1 MALKVAVNGFGRIGK
16 LVVRAAFER
25 GFVGKKYDI
34 VAINDTHDPKLSAH
48 LFKYDSTQ
56 GRFAG
61 TVKAEQFAPGAS
73 GGKVAGQVGKLT
85 INDHEMAIV
94 ASRDPSTLNWGAMGV
109 DLVLEC
115 TGAFTDR
122 AGSSKHLQAGAKK
135 VLISAPCKGGEADA
149 TIVLGVND
157 EKYDKKKHNIVSIGS
172 CTTNCLAPVAK
183 AVDDAFGIESG
194 FMTTCH
200 AYTNDQLILDANH
213 KDFRRARAGAVNI
226 IPTSTGAAKAIG
238 EVIPKLKG
246 KLDGLAL
253 RVPIPVGSINDLT
266 CLLSKEAAAEEIN
279 AAVKKAAEGRMK
291 GILEYTEDPIVS
303 SDIVH
308 NPASSI
314 FDALSTKAIGKT
326 AKLMSWYDNEWGF
339 SNRMVEM
346 ACKMF

>member
-1 MALKVAVNGFGRIGK
+1 MAIKVAVNGFGRIGK

-25 GFVGKKYDI
+25 GYVGKKFDI
-34 VAINDTHDPKLSAH
+34 VAINDPHDAALSMH

-56 GRFAG
+56 GQHKG
-61 TVKAEQFAPGAS
+61 VCKGEK
-73 GGKVAGQVGKLT
+73 GKFT
-85 INDHEMAIV
+85 IDGHEIAV
-94 ASRDPSTLNWGAMGV
+94 TESRDPAALPWKDMGI

-135 VLISAPCKGGEADA
+135 VLISAPCKGGESDA

-157 EKYDKKKHNIVSIGS
+157 EIYDKAKHHIVSIGS

-183 AVDDAFGIESG
+183 VLDDSFGIESG

-200 AYTNDQLILDANH
+200 AYTNDQLILDAHH

-238 EVIPKLKG
+238 LVIPKLKG

-266 CLLSKEAAAEEIN
+266 CLLSKEATKEDIN
-279 AAVKKAAEGRMK
+279 AAMKKAASGKMK
-291 GILEYTEDPIVS
+291 GILEYTEDQIVS

-314 FDALSTKAIGKT
+314 YDALSTLAIGKT
-326 AKLMSWYDNEWGF
+326 CKTLSWYDNEWGF
-339 SNRMVEM
+339 SNRMIEM
-346 ACKMF
+346 AARMF

>member
-1 MALKVAVNGFGRIGK
+1 MAIKVAVNGFGRIGK

-25 GFVGKKYDI
+25 GFAGKKFDI

-56 GRFAG
+56 GKFPG
-61 TVKAEQFAPGAS
+61 TSKGEP
-73 GGKVAGQVGKLT
+73 GKLT
-85 INDHEMAIV
+85 IDGHEIAIT
-94 ASRDPSTLNWGAMGV
+94 ADRDPSALPWGKMGI

-122 AGSSKHLQAGAKK
+122 AGASKHLSAGAKK
-135 VLISAPCKGGEADA
+135 VLISAPCKGGESDA

-157 EKYDKKKHNIVSIGS
+157 EAYDKKKHNIVSIGS

-183 AVDDAFGIESG
+183 VLDDSFGIESG

-200 AYTNDQLILDANH
+200 AYTNDQLILDAHH

-238 EVIPKLKG
+238 QVLPKLKG
-246 KLDGLAL
+246 KLDGLSL

-266 CLLSKEAAAEEIN
+266 CLLSKEAGKDDIN
-279 AAVKKAAEGRMK
+279 SAMKKAASGKMK

-314 FDALSTKAIGKT
+314 YDGLSTLAIGKT
-326 AKLMSWYDNEWGF
+326 CKTLSWYDNEWGF

-346 ACKMF
+346 ASRMF

>member
-1 MALKVAVNGFGRIGK
+1 MAVKIAVSGFGRIGK

-25 GFVGKKYDI
+25 GFVGKKFDI
-34 VAINDTHDPKLSAH
+34 VAINDTHDPKLTAH

-56 GRFAG
+56 GRF
-61 TVKAEQFAPGAS
+61 S
-73 GGKVAGQVGKLT
+73 GKVSADENKIT
-85 INDHEMAIV
+85 IDGYEIKRV
-94 ASRDPSTLNWGAMGV
+94 SSRDPAALPWKALGV

-122 AGSSKHLQAGAKK
+122 EGASLHLKAGAKK
-135 VLISAPCKGGEADA
+135 VLVSAPCKAGGADA
-149 TIVLGVND
+149 TVVIGVND
-157 EKYDKKKHNIVSIGS
+157 QAYDKKKHNIVSIGS

-183 AVDDAFGIESG
+183 VLDDSFGIESG

-213 KDFRRARAGAVNI
+213 KDFRRARAGAINI

-238 EVIPKLKG
+238 EVLPKLKG
-246 KLDGLAL
+246 KMDGLAL
-253 RVPIPVGSINDLT
+253 RVPVPVGSVNDLSVV
-266 CLLSKEAAAEEIN
+266 LSKEAKKEEIN
-279 AAVKKAAEGRMK
+279 AALKKAAEGQMK

-303 SDIVH
+303 QDIVH

-314 FDALSTKAIGKT
+314 VDGLSTIAIGKT
-326 AKLMSWYDNEWGF
+326 AKVLSWYDNEWGF

-346 ACKMF
+346 AAKMF

>member
-1 MALKVAVNGFGRIGK
+1 MKVAVNGFGRIGK

-25 GFVGKKYDI
+25 GFVGKKFDI
-34 VAINDTHDPKLSAH
+34 VAINDPHDAALSMH

-56 GRFAG
+56 GRHNG
-61 TVKAEQFAPGAS
+61 TAKGEK
-73 GGKVAGQVGKLT
+73 GKFT
-85 INDHEMAIV
+85 IDGHEIAV
-94 ASRDPSTLNWGAMGV
+94 TESRDPATLPWGKMGI

-122 AGSSKHLQAGAKK
+122 VGASKHLQAGAKK
-135 VLISAPCKGGEADA
+135 VLISAPCKGGESDA
-149 TIVLGVND
+149 TVVLGVND
-157 EKYDKKKHNIVSIGS
+157 ETYDKKKHNIVSIGS

-183 AVDDAFGIESG
+183 VLDDSFGIESG
-194 FMTTCH
+194 FMTACH
-200 AYTNDQLILDANH
+200 AYTNDQLILDAHH

-238 EVIPKLKG
+238 QVIPKLKG
-246 KLDGLAL
+246 KLDGLSL

-266 CLLSKEAAAEEIN
+266 CLLSKEASKENIN
-279 AAVKKAAEGRMK
+279 GAMKKAASGKMK

-314 FDALSTKAIGKT
+314 YDGLSTLAIGKT
-326 AKLMSWYDNEWGF
+326 CKTLSWYDNEWGF
-339 SNRMVEM
+339 SNRMIEM
-346 ACKMF
+346 AAKMF

>member
-1 MALKVAVNGFGRIGK
+1 MAIKVAVNGFGRIGK

-25 GFVGKKYDI
+25 GFVGKKFDI
-34 VAINDTHDPKLSAH
+34 VAINDTHDPKLTAH

-56 GRFAG
+56 GRYAG
-61 TVKAEQFAPGAS
+61 TVSADE
-73 GGKVAGQVGKLT
+73 GKIT
-85 INDHEMAIV
+85 IDGHEMKRV
-94 ASRDPSTLNWGAMGV
+94 NSRDPATLPWGALGV

-135 VLISAPCKGGEADA
+135 VLISAPCKGSEADA
-149 TIVLGVND
+149 TIVIGVND
-157 EKYDKKKHNIVSIGS
+157 GVYDKSKHNIVSIGS

-183 AVDDAFGIESG
+183 VLDDNFGIESG

-213 KDFRRARAGAVNI
+213 KDFRRARAGAINI

-246 KLDGLAL
+246 RLDGLSL
-253 RVPIPVGSINDLT
+253 RVPIPVGSINDLSV
-266 CLLSKEAAAEEIN
+266 LLSKEASKEDIN
-279 AAVKKAAEGRMK
+279 SAMKKAASGKMK
-291 GILEYTEDPIVS
+291 GILDYTEDPIVS
-303 SDIVH
+303 QDIVH
-308 NPASSI
+308 TQVSSI
-314 FDALSTKAIGKT
+314 VDGLSTLAIGKT
-326 AKLMSWYDNEWGF
+326 AKVLSWYDNEWGF

-346 ACKMF
+346 AAKMF

>member
-1 MALKVAVNGFGRIGK
+1 MAIKVAVNGFGRIGK

-25 GFVGKKYDI
+25 EFVGRQFDI

-61 TVKAEQFAPGAS
+61 TVKGET
-73 GGKVAGQVGKLT
+73 GKLT
-85 INDHEMAIV
+85 VNGHEMKV
-94 ASRDPSTLNWGAMGV
+94 VSSRDPATLNWGAMGV

-149 TIVLGVND
+149 TIVLGVNG
-157 EKYDKKKHNIVSIGS
+157 EKYDKKKHSIVSIGS

-183 AVDDAFGIESG
+183 VLDDSFGIESG

-246 KLDGLAL
+246 KMDGLAL

-266 CLLSKEAAAEEIN
+266 CLLSKEAKAEEIN
-279 AAVKKAAEGRMK
+279 AAVKKAAEGKMK
-291 GILEYTEDPIVS
+291 GILEYTEEPIVS
-303 SDIVH
+303 ADIVH
-308 NPASSI
+308 NPASSV
-314 FDALSTKAIGKT
+314 FDALSTKAIGRT
-326 AKLMSWYDNEWGF
+326 AKTLSWYDNEWGF

-346 ACKMF
+346 AAKMF

>member
-61 TVKAEQFAPGAS
+61 TVKAET
-73 GGKVAGQVGKLT
+73 GKLT
-85 INDHEMAIV
+85 INDHPITIV
-94 ASRDPSTLNWGAMGV
+94 SSRDPATLNWGAMGV

-157 EKYDKKKHNIVSIGS
+157 DKYDKKKHNIVSIGS

-213 KDFRRARAGAVNI
+213 KDFRRARAGAINI
-226 IPTSTGAAKAIG
+226 IPTTTGAAKAIG

-246 KLDGLAL
+246 KMDGLSL

-266 CLLSKEAAAEEIN
+266 CLLSKEAKAEDIN
-279 AAVKKAAEGRMK
+279 AAVKKAAEGKMK

-308 NPASSI
+308 NPASSV

-346 ACKMF
+346 ATKMF

>member
-1 MALKVAVNGFGRIGK
+1 MAIKVAVNGFGRIGK

-25 GFVGKKYDI
+25 GFVGKKFDI
-34 VAINDTHDPKLSAH
+34 VAINDTHDPKLTAH

-61 TVKAEQFAPGAS
+61 AVSADE
-73 GGKVAGQVGKLT
+73 GKIT
-85 INDHEMAIV
+85 IDGHEMKRTN
-94 ASRDPSTLNWGAMGV
+94 SRDPATLPWGALGV

-115 TGAFTDR
+115 TGTFTDR

-149 TIVLGVND
+149 TIVIGVND
-157 EKYDKKKHNIVSIGS
+157 GIYDRNKHNIVSIGS

-183 AVDDAFGIESG
+183 VLDDSFGIESG

-213 KDFRRARAGAVNI
+213 KDFRRARAGAINI

-246 KLDGLAL
+246 KLDGLSL
-253 RVPIPVGSINDLT
+253 RVPIPVGSINDLNV
-266 CLLSKEAAAEEIN
+266 LLSKEAKKEDIN
-279 AAVKKAAEGRMK
+279 AAMKKTSSGKMK
-291 GILEYTEDPIVS
+291 GILDYTEEPIVS
-303 SDIVH
+303 QDIVH
-308 NPASSI
+308 TQVSSTV
-314 FDALSTKAIGKT
+314 DGLSTLAIGKT
-326 AKLMSWYDNEWGF
+326 AKVLSWYDNEWGF

-346 ACKMF
+346 AAKMF

>member
-1 MALKVAVNGFGRIGK
+1 MAMKVAVNGFGRIGK

-25 GFVGKKYDI
+25 GFVGKKFDI
-34 VAINDTHDPKLSAH
+34 VAINDTHDPKLTET

-56 GRFAG
+56 GRY
-61 TVKAEQFAPGAS
+61 
-73 GGKVAGQVGKLT
+73 GGSISADEGKIT
-85 INDHEMAIV
+85 IDGHEMKRTS
-94 ASRDPSTLNWGAMGV
+94 SRDPATLPWKDLGV

-149 TIVLGVND
+149 TIVLGVNG
-157 EKYDKKKHNIVSIGS
+157 EKYDKAKHNIVSIGS

-183 AVDDAFGIESG
+183 VLDDSFGIESG

-200 AYTNDQLILDANH
+200 AYTNDQLILDASH
-213 KDFRRARAGAVNI
+213 KDLRRARAGAINI

-238 EVIPKLKG
+238 EVIPKLRG
-246 KLDGLAL
+246 RMDGLAL
-253 RVPIPVGSINDLT
+253 RVPIPVGSINDLSV
-266 CLLSKEAAAEEIN
+266 LLSKEAKKEEIN
-279 AAVKKAAEGRMK
+279 AAMKKAAEGRMK
-291 GILEYTEDPIVS
+291 GILEYTEEPIVS

-308 NPASSI
+308 TSVSSTV
-314 FDALSTKAIGKT
+314 DGLSTLSIGKT
-326 AKLMSWYDNEWGF
+326 CKTLSWYDNEWGF

-346 ACKMF
+346 AAKMM

>member
-1 MALKVAVNGFGRIGK
+1 MAIKVAVNGFGRIGK

-25 GFVGKKYDI
+25 GFVGKKFDI
-34 VAINDTHDPKLSAH
+34 VAINDTHDPQLSAH
-48 LFKYDSTQ
+48 LFRYDSTQ
-56 GRFAG
+56 GRFSG
-61 TVKAEQFAPGAS
+61 TVKA
-73 GGKVAGQVGKLT
+73 GQGKLT
-85 INDHEMAIV
+85 INDHPITIV
-94 ASRDPSTLNWGAMGV
+94 SSRDPVTLDWGAMGV

-122 AGSSKHLQAGAKK
+122 AGSSKHIQAGAKK

-157 EKYDKKKHNIVSIGS
+157 EKYDKAKHSIVSIGS

-183 AVDDAFGIESG
+183 VLDDSFGIESG

-200 AYTNDQLILDANH
+200 AYTNDQLILDASH
-213 KDFRRARAGAVNI
+213 KDFRRARAGAINI

-246 KLDGLAL
+246 KMDGLAL

-266 CLLSKEAAAEEIN
+266 CLFSREAKAEEIN
-279 AAVKKAAEGRMK
+279 AAVKKAAEGKMK
-291 GILEYTEDPIVS
+291 GILEYTEEPIVS
-303 SDIVH
+303 TDIVH
-308 NPASSI
+308 NMASSV

-326 AKLMSWYDNEWGF
+326 AKTLSWYDNEWGF

-346 ACKMF
+346 ATKMF

>member
-1 MALKVAVNGFGRIGK
+1 MAIKVGVNGFGRIGK

-25 GFVGKKYDI
+25 GFVGKKFDI

-56 GRFAG
+56 GRFSG
-61 TVKAEQFAPGAS
+61 TVKGEP
-73 GGKVAGQVGKLT
+73 GKLT
-85 INDHEMAIV
+85 VNDHEMTV
-94 ASRDPSTLNWGAMGV
+94 VSSRDPATLNWGGMGV

-183 AVDDAFGIESG
+183 TLDDNFGIESG

-246 KLDGLAL
+246 RLDGLAL
-253 RVPIPVGSINDLT
+253 RVPI
-266 CLLSKEAAAEEIN
+266 
-279 AAVKKAAEGRMK
+279 
-291 GILEYTEDPIVS
+291 
-303 SDIVH
+303 
-308 NPASSI
+308 
-314 FDALSTKAIGKT
+314 
-326 AKLMSWYDNEWGF
+326 
-339 SNRMVEM
+339 
-346 ACKMF
+346 

>member
-34 VAINDTHDPKLSAH
+34 VAINDTHDPKLSEY

-56 GRFAG
+56 GRFEG
-61 TVKAEQFAPGAS
+61 TVKAET
-73 GGKVAGQVGKLT
+73 GKLT
-85 INDHEMAIV
+85 INGHQITIV
-94 ASRDPSTLNWGAMGV
+94 SSRDPATLNWGAMGV

-122 AGSSKHLQAGAKK
+122 AGSSKHIQAGAKK

-157 EKYDKKKHNIVSIGS
+157 DKYDKKKHNIVSIGS

-200 AYTNDQLILDANH
+200 AYTNDQLILDAAH
-213 KDFRRARAGAVNI
+213 KDFRRARAGAINI
-226 IPTSTGAAKAIG
+226 IPTTTGAAKAIG

-246 KLDGLAL
+246 KMDGLSL

-266 CLLSKEAAAEEIN
+266 CVLSKEAKAEEIN
-279 AAVKKAAEGRMK
+279 AAVKKASEGRMK

-303 SDIVH
+303 TDIVH

-314 FDALSTKAIGKT
+314 FDSLSTKTIGKT

-339 SNRMVEM
+339 SNRMAEM
-346 ACKMF
+346 AAKMF

>member
-1 MALKVAVNGFGRIGK
+1 MAIKVGVNGFGRIGK
-16 LVVRAAFER
+16 LVVRAAFDR
-25 GFVGKKYDI
+25 GFVGKKFDI

-56 GRFAG
+56 GRFDG
-61 TVKAEQFAPGAS
+61 TVSAEPGKFTVNA
-73 GGKVAGQVGKLT
+73 
-85 INDHEMAIV
+85 HEMKLV
-94 ASRDPSTLNWGAMGV
+94 STRDPSTLPWKELGV

-122 AGSSKHLQAGAKK
+122 AGSSLHLKAGAKK

-149 TIVLGVND
+149 TIVIGVND
-157 EKYDKKKHNIVSIGS
+157 DKYDKKKHNIVSIGS

-183 AVDDAFGIESG
+183 VLDDSFGIESG

-200 AYTNDQLILDANH
+200 AYTNDQLILDAAH
-213 KDFRRARAGAVNI
+213 KDFRRARAGAINI

-246 KLDGLAL
+246 RMDGLAL

-266 CLLSKEAAAEEIN
+266 CILSKEAKKEEIN
-279 AAVKKAAEGRMK
+279 AALNAAANGKMK
-291 GILEYTEDPIVS
+291 GVLEYTEDPIVS
-303 SDIVH
+303 QDIVH
-308 NPASSI
+308 NSASSI
-314 FDALSTKAIGKT
+314 VDGLSTLAFGKSC
-326 AKLMSWYDNEWGF
+326 KVMSWYDNEWGF

-346 ACKMF
+346 ATRMF

>member
-1 MALKVAVNGFGRIGK
+1 MAMKVAVNGFGRIGK

-25 GFVGKKYDI
+25 GFVGKKFDI
-34 VAINDTHDPKLSAH
+34 VAINDTHDPQLSAH

-56 GRFAG
+56 GRYAG
-61 TVKAEQFAPGAS
+61 KISADE
-73 GGKVAGQVGKLT
+73 GKIVIDG
-85 INDHEMAIV
+85 HEIKRV
-94 ASRDPSTLNWGAMGV
+94 NSRDPSTLPWGALGV

-149 TIVLGVND
+149 TIILGVND
-157 EKYDKKKHNIVSIGS
+157 DKYGKAKHSIVSIGS

-183 AVDDAFGIESG
+183 VLDDNFGIESG

-213 KDFRRARAGAVNI
+213 RDFRRARAGAVNI

-246 KLDGLAL
+246 KMDGLAL

-266 CLLSKEAAAEEIN
+266 CLLSKEAKKEEIN
-279 AAVKKAAEGRMK
+279 AAMKKAAEGKMK
-291 GILEYTEDPIVS
+291 GILEYTEEPIVS

-308 NPASSI
+308 SSASSI
-314 FDALSTKAIGKT
+314 FDGLSTLSIGKT
-326 AKLMSWYDNEWGF
+326 AKVLSWYDNEWGF

-346 ACKMF
+346 ACRMF

>member
-1 MALKVAVNGFGRIGK
+1 MMKVAVNGFGRIGK
-16 LVVRAAFER
+16 LVVRAAIDR
-25 GFVGKKYDI
+25 GFAGKKFDI
-34 VAINDTHDPKLSAH
+34 VAINDTHDPKLSEH
-48 LFKYDSTQ
+48 LFRYDSTQ
-56 GRFAG
+56 GRFSG
-61 TVKAEQFAPGAS
+61 EVKCTAD
-73 GGKVAGQVGKLT
+73 KLT
-85 INDHEMAIV
+85 INGMEMARTS
-94 ASRDPSTLNWGAMGV
+94 SRDPATLPWGKLGV

-122 AGSSKHLQAGAKK
+122 IGSSKHLQAGAKK

-157 EKYDKKKHNIVSIGS
+157 EKYDKAKHNIVSIGS

-183 AVDDAFGIESG
+183 TLDDAFGIESG
-194 FMTTCH
+194 FMTTVH

-213 KDFRRARAGAVNI
+213 KDLRRARAGAANI

-253 RVPIPVGSINDLT
+253 RVPIPVGSVNDLS
-266 CLLSKEAAAEEIN
+266 CLLAKPATKEEVN
-279 AAVKKAAEGRMK
+279 AALKKSASGKMK
-291 GILEYTEDPIVS
+291 GILQYTEEPIVS

-314 FDALSTKAIGKT
+314 ADGLSTIAIGKT
-326 AKLMSWYDNEWGF
+326 AKTLSWYDNEWGF

-346 ACKMF
+346 ASRMF